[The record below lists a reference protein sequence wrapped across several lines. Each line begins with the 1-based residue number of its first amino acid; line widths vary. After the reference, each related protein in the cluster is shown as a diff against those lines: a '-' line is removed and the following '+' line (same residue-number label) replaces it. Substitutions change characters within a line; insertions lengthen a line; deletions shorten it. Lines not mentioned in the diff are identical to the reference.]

1 MPRRL
6 DLESVLIIGSGPI
19 RIGQACEFD
28 YSGSQACR
36 VLRAE
41 GLRVVLVNSNPA
53 TIMTDPEWADATYIE
68 PLDAESVAQV
78 IARERPD
85 ALLPTLGGQTAL
97 NLAMELAAAGV
108 LAEHDVELIGADA
121 DAIRRAED
129 RLVFRDVMVEAGLG
143 VPRSVIVTSLDDL
156 PADTPCPAVVRPAFT
171 LGGKGGGLAETW
183 DDLLEQMRLGLEA
196 SPINQ
201 ILVEQS
207 VRGWQEFELEV
218 MSDAAGNCVVVCS
231 IENMDPMGVHTG
243 DSWTVAPQQT
253 LPDAAY
259 QRMRDAAFTAARA
272 VGVATGGAN
281 VQFAYEPETERIVVI
296 EMNPRVSRSSALAS
310 KATGFPI
317 AKLAALLA
325 IGYTLDE
332 LPNDITGK
340 SSAAFEPALDY
351 VAVKGPR
358 FDFEKFPLA
367 SGKLG
372 TEMQAVGE
380 ALGLGRTFP
389 EAFLK
394 AVEGLEKTLDFP
406 DIPGLHPYFV
416 AEFDAICEAEA
427 ELRASRDVAAAKR
440 FGLPDAR
447 VAAILELDEAKVRA
461 ERATPG
467 RLAVDS
473 CAAEFEA
480 RTPYF
485 YLSYEEGDPTEPG
498 ADGTVIILGSGP
510 NRIGQGIE
518 FDYCCVH
525 AVQAFQRLGHE
536 AVMVN
541 SNPETVSTDYDTSDR
556 LYLEPVTVERVV
568 DVCEIEKPL
577 GVVVTLGGQTPLRI
591 AEQLADAGVPLL
603 GNPLPAIEAAE
614 DRGKFGELLDRLG
627 IAAPN
632 WGVADTHEEALAV
645 AEKVGYP
652 VLVRPHYVLGG
663 RGMRVY
669 HSPNE
674 LKISEPSL
682 VDQFLED
689 AIELDV
695 DLLSDGENAW
705 VAGILEHIEP
715 AGVHSGD
722 SACVVPGPSVTP
734 ELEAEVR
741 ELASALAPGLDAR
754 GLVNLQ
760 LAVKDRKLYVIEAN
774 PRASRTVPFIAKAT
788 GISLVHHAC
797 RLMLGASLS
806 DLGLPEKVH
815 PMRFWAKEAVFPDDR
830 FQGAAERSAEMKS
843 TGEVMG
849 GGDSASSAYAR
860 AIRAAGRGKARGSIG
875 PSLQQLAESSREPVE
890 AAETARV

>member
-1 MPRRL
+1 
-6 DLESVLIIGSGPI
+6 
-19 RIGQACEFD
+19 
-28 YSGSQACR
+28 
-36 VLRAE
+36 
-41 GLRVVLVNSNPA
+41 
-53 TIMTDPEWADATYIE
+53 
-68 PLDAESVAQV
+68 
-78 IARERPD
+78 
-85 ALLPTLGGQTAL
+85 
-97 NLAMELAAAGV
+97 
-108 LAEHDVELIGADA
+108 
-121 DAIRRAED
+121 
-129 RLVFRDVMVEAGLG
+129 
-143 VPRSVIVTSLDDL
+143 
-156 PADTPCPAVVRPAFT
+156 
-171 LGGKGGGLAETW
+171 
-183 DDLLEQMRLGLEA
+183 
-196 SPINQ
+196 
-201 ILVEQS
+201 
-207 VRGWQEFELEV
+207 
-218 MSDAAGNCVVVCS
+218 
-231 IENMDPMGVHTG
+231 
-243 DSWTVAPQQT
+243 
-253 LPDAAY
+253 
-259 QRMRDAAFTAARA
+259 
-272 VGVATGGAN
+272 
-281 VQFAYEPETERIVVI
+281 
-296 EMNPRVSRSSALAS
+296 
-310 KATGFPI
+310 
-317 AKLAALLA
+317 
-325 IGYTLDE
+325 
-332 LPNDITGK
+332 
-340 SSAAFEPALDY
+340 
-351 VAVKGPR
+351 
-358 FDFEKFPLA
+358 
-367 SGKLG
+367 
-372 TEMQAVGE
+372 
-380 ALGLGRTFP
+380 
-389 EAFLK
+389 
-394 AVEGLEKTLDFP
+394 
-406 DIPGLHPYFV
+406 
-416 AEFDAICEAEA
+416 
-427 ELRASRDVAAAKR
+427 
-440 FGLPDAR
+440 
-447 VAAILELDEAKVRA
+447 
-461 ERATPG
+461 
-467 RLAVDS
+467 
-473 CAAEFEA
+473 
-480 RTPYF
+480 
-485 YLSYEEGDPTEPG
+485 
-498 ADGTVIILGSGP
+498 VIILGSGP